1 MCIRDSLAAFEEAL
15 AWLVREHPQGATR
28 LLADS
33 LPLWEGLMARCLRGE
48 EMKAAYLAFVLAKY
62 RVCAGRPCGALQEGL
77 FALLGRKNPVSY
89 THLVTLVSLTVM
101 TAMVMTVIGNNIA
114 MSLGMVGALSIVRFR
129 TAIKDSRDT
138 AYIFWTI
145 IVGICCGAGDYLVA
159 SVGSAVV
166 FLVLLVLGRLRN
178 DNRQVLIIR
187 AGRAGERKIEAL
199 VFSHFERKALLR
211 VKNTTE
217 QSVEFIYELT
227 RRTLEGAEKVHGPV
241 TDALYALG
249 GVEYVNVVSQNDE
262 ITG

>member
-1 MCIRDSLAAFEEAL
+1 MKKYLLQLFESSGGL
-15 AWLVREHPQGATR
+15 TPQDIILR
-28 LLADS
+28 LLV
-33 LPLWEGLMARCLRGE
+33 
-48 EMKAAYLAFVLAKY
+48 AAAVGAVIYISYWLSH
-62 RVCAGRPCGALQEGL
+62 AGSNYS
-77 FALLGRKNPVSY
+77 RKFN
-89 THLVTLVSLTVM
+89 VTLVSLTVM

-187 AGRAGERKIEAL
+187 AGRAGERKIEAR
-199 VFSHFERKALLR
+199 VCSHFERKALLR